1 MKGRRQVL
9 LCVVD
14 LADFAGSLP
23 YGVLQ
28 GIVSRWGE
36 ARAEVGLR
44 IVIAANKMDLLPRA
58 ATLRRLEVWVR
69 TQWRASGLPL
79 PSAVHVV
86 SAARGSGISQLS
98 ESLAKE
104 CGVRGDVW
112 VIGAQNAGKSSVIN
126 ALKHDTDGGPGRKAP
141 QVTEAPV
148 PGTTIGIVRL
158 EGILPSHRCRVFDT
172 PGVEHPFQWS
182 STATPLSPTD
192 VALLLPRRALRG
204 RSFRVTTEQAVTV
217 GGLARVEVL
226 SAPGTSLYL
235 TVWASSDIPCHLGK
249 RDGAEAR
256 LAKFTGTKLTP
267 PTGGE
272 EAEPVAMVP
281 SEVQLEGSSWKVSS
295 QDVHIAGLGWVGVG
309 LTGQCT
315 LRVWTAAGIGVTTQP
330 SLMPDFS
337 PDGLER
343 PGFGILVTQGKKKKK
358 KKKGKARGR

>member
-36 ARAEVGLR
+36 ARAEVGPR

-192 VALLLPRRALRG
+192 WKITYDGVSVSLSPSIGNWSFPCLSHYWIVRNEIRWAAQWTPEQIEAGRAADRRAKRG
-204 RSFRVTTEQAVTV
+204 HHGPT
-217 GGLARVEVL
+217 
-226 SAPGTSLYL
+226 
-235 TVWASSDIPCHLGK
+235 
-249 RDGAEAR
+249 
-256 LAKFTGTKLTP
+256 AKKQP
-267 PTGGE
+267 SQPAE
-272 EAEPVAMVP
+272 EATSP
-281 SEVQLEGSSWKVSS
+281 
-295 QDVHIAGLGWVGVG
+295 GLLSRLWQW
-309 LTGQCT
+309 L
-315 LRVWTAAGIGVTTQP
+315 
-330 SLMPDFS
+330 S
-337 PDGLER
+337 
-343 PGFGILVTQGKKKKK
+343 K
-358 KKKGKARGR
+358 